1 MISDV
6 GARSN
11 RVSQLRQGADDQILT
26 LRSSLSGVENI
37 DLPKTITEL
46 QMQQV
51 AYEAALGATAKAI
64 QPSLLDFLR

>member
-1 MISDV
+1 VADI
-6 GARSN
+6 GARYGRVLTVRQTAEDRIITLGSALSN
-11 RVSQLRQGADDQILT
+11 
-26 LRSSLSGVENI
+26 VENI

-51 AYEAALGATAKAI
+51 SYQAALAATAKAI